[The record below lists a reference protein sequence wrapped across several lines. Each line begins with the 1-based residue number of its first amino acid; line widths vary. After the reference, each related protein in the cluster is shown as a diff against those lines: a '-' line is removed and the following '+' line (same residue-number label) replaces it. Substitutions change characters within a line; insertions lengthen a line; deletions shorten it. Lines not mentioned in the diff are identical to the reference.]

1 MTGMS
6 RSTGA
11 VLSEIEHIAQSVA
24 DILSTP
30 LGSRLARRTYGS
42 RLFDLLDGPV
52 NATTRVRLFPATATA
67 LMRWE
72 KRITVQRVALTA
84 IDGLRGRFALD
95 ITVAITD
102 TGAAASLSV
111 PLNLRGAVA

>member
-6 RSTGA
+6 RTTGA
-11 VLSEIEHIAQSVA
+11 VLPEIEHIVQSVA
-24 DILSTP
+24 DILTTP

-42 RLFDLLDGPV
+42 RVFDLLDAPA
-52 NATTRVRLFPATATA
+52 NAATRVRLFAATATA

-95 ITVAITD
+95 IVGALTS
-102 TGAAASLSV
+102 TGEAVSLSV
-111 PLNLRGAVA
+111 PLDGRAAA

>member
-6 RSTGA
+6 RTTGA
-11 VLSEIEHIAQSVA
+11 VLSEIEHIAQSIA
-24 DILSTP
+24 DILTTP

-42 RLFDLLDGPV
+42 RIFDLLDAPT
-52 NATTRVRLFPATATA
+52 NAATRVRLFAATATA

-84 IDGLRGRFALD
+84 IDGMKGRFALD
-95 ITVAITD
+95 IAGALAT
-102 TGAAASLSV
+102 TGDAVLLSV
-111 PLNLRGAVA
+111 PLNLRGSA

>member
-1 MTGMS
+1 MS
-6 RSTGA
+6 RTTGA
-11 VLSEIEHIAQSVA
+11 MLPEIEHIAQSVA

-42 RLFDLLDGPV
+42 RLFDLLDAPV
-52 NATTRVRLFPATATA
+52 NATTRVRLFAATATA

-95 ITVAITD
+95 ITGSLATGDAVA
-102 TGAAASLSV
+102 LSV
-111 PLNLRGAVA
+111 PLTLGGAV

>member
-6 RSTGA
+6 RTTGA
-11 VLSEIEHIAQSVA
+11 ALPEIEHIAQSVA
-24 DILSTP
+24 DILTTP

-42 RLFDLLDGPV
+42 RVFDLLDAPA
-52 NATTRVRLFPATATA
+52 NAATRVRLFAATATA

-72 KRITVQRVALTA
+72 KRLTVQRVALTA

-95 ITVAITD
+95 ISCALTT
-102 TGAAASLSV
+102 TGD
-111 PLNLRGAVA
+111 AVALSIPLSPGSAA